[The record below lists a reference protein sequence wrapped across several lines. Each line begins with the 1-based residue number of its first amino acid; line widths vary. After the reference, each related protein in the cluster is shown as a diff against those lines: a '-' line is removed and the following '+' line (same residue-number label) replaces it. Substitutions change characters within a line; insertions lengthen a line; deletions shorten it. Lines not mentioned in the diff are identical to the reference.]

1 MPLCVCA
8 YTCVYDKKIKSASEK
23 TKKIVRVLTK
33 EGQSGRLI
41 QIKITQFK
49 MSKPE
54 NA

>member
-33 EGQSGRLI
+33 GQSGRLI
-41 QIKITQFK
+41 QIKITQLK